1 MTLLFLFLVCLLAST
16 VGGVCGIGGGVV
28 IKPVLDATGIMNVS
42 AASFLSGLTVIAMS
56 MVSVYKNRKTRELDP
71 VRSVPIGLGAA
82 VGGVLGKRLF
92 VFVKEASGREQLAAF
107 AQAVLLGVLVLG
119 GSVPAF
125 SPAALCA
132 MVLAGVSGGFI
143 SARLHKRL
151 SARQTERLFVALLC
165 VILAVCAYNA
175 LRALG

>member
-82 VGGVLGKRLF
+82 VGGVLG
-92 VFVKEASGREQLAAF
+92 
-107 AQAVLLGVLVLG
+107 

-132 MVLAGVSGGFI
+132 I
-143 SARLHKRL
+143 SSTCP
-151 SARQTERLFVALLC
+151 SAAFPTKSVC
-165 VILAVCAYNA
+165 CAVF
-175 LRALG
+175 